1 MNATATPRVL
11 IADDHAPTRAGVRM
25 ALERDG
31 IEVCAEVKN
40 ASEAVEA
47 ALRERPDLCL
57 LDVHMPGGGPSA
69 ASKITSNLP
78 GTMVVMLTV
87 SRDNAD
93 VLESLR
99 RGAVGYLLKDMNPA
113 SLPVAVRAA
122 LSGEGVLPRTLSA
135 VLIEELRHRPE
146 SPRRLSGQSR
156 ERAALSAR
164 EWEILELLAEGA
176 GTADMAR
183 RLFLSQVTVRRHV
196 SSILGKLGVSSR
208 EEAVRLVRG
217 DDPDD

>member
-31 IEVCAEVKN
+31 IEVCAEVAN
-40 ASEAVEA
+40 AFEAVEA

-122 LSGEGVLPRTLSA
+122 LGGEGVLPRALSA
-135 VLIEELRHRPE
+135 GLIEELRQRPE
-146 SPRRLSGQSR
+146 SPRRLSGQPR
-156 ERAALSAR
+156 ERALSAR

-176 GTADMAR
+176 GTADIAR

-196 SSILGKLGVSSR
+196 SSILAKLGVSSR

>member
-1 MNATATPRVL
+1 MNATANPRVL

-31 IEVCAEVKN
+31 IEVCAEVTN
-40 ASEAVEA
+40 AFDAVDA

-122 LSGEGVLPRTLSA
+122 LGGEGVLPRALSA
-135 VLIEELRHRPE
+135 GLIEELRHRPE
-146 SPRRLSGQSR
+146 PRRVTGQSR
-156 ERAALSAR
+156 ERPALTAR
-164 EWEILELLAEGA
+164 EWEILELLAEGD
-176 GTADMAR
+176 GTAEIAR